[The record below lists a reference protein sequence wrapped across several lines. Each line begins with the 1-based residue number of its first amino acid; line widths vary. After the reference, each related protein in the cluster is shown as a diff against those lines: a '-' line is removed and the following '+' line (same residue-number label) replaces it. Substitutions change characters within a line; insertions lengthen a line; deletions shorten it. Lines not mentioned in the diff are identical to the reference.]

1 MKTILLR
8 VLNCLREDKMYDKYI
23 SLSDRNF
30 RVCGVTNLANV
41 CQE

>member
-30 RVCGVTNLANV
+30 RVCGATNFSNTLG
-41 CQE
+41 